1 MYIQGIPTQS
11 LIDTGSAV
19 STVSRKFYETH
30 LSDIPL
36 QSVDKL
42 LTLECADGTVLPYH
56 GFIVC
61 ELQIDGISDK
71 PETCTCLFLVV
82 NQTNYHETVPVLI
95 GTNILSTLLN
105 DTKERYGVRFLQRAK
120 LHTPWYLAFR
130 CIVLREKEIAHRN
143 NVLARIRSAEQD
155 RITISPN
162 SDITING
169 YMCDT
174 IPYHPV
180 CGMLTPTMN
189 SKIPNDLDIEPILV
203 TYDTQARD
211 VIPVRISN
219 ITTNTVTVNPHS
231 LLCEIQ
237 YVTVQ
242 NFPVNSV
249 IADTSNVLS
258 EIDLPKDELD
268 EEQQQ
273 KVHRLLTEFESLFS
287 KGDDDIGYCP
297 FVEHRIE
304 LSDETPFKQRFRRIP
319 PSMMDEVKMHIEQ
332 QLAAGIIRRSHSP
345 FTSNVV
351 LVRKKNGQLRICIDY
366 RHLNSKTKKDNYAL
380 PRIDEI
386 LDSLAGNAW
395 FSVLDMKSGYYQ
407 IPIAEEHKERTAF
420 TVGSLGFFEHNR
432 MAMGLVNAPA
442 TYQRLMEEC
451 LGDFLHRICF
461 IYLDDAIVFSGDNFD
476 EHVDRLR
483 MVFQRLQDCGIK
495 LSPSK
500 CSLFKRRGKYVG
512 HVVSAEGIE
521 PDDDKITKVKNWPT
535 PSNSEDVR
543 RFLGFVGY
551 YRKFI
556 MNFSKIA
563 RPLTSLI
570 PTTTKSKKTNK
581 KKTKFPDWNWGKEQD
596 EAFKVLKERL
606 SSPPIL
612 SYPDFDLP
620 FEVHTDASLTGLGAV
635 LYQKQD
641 GKDRVIAYASRGLN
655 RSEINYPA
663 HKLEFLSLKWAVTE
677 KFQDY
682 LYGKKFTVVTDN
694 NPLTYVLTS
703 AKLDATGHRWVAALA
718 AFDFEIRY
726 RPGRNNA
733 DADSLSRLPESQQQ
747 DRIPIS

>member
-1 MYIQGIPTQS
+1 
-11 LIDTGSAV
+11 
-19 STVSRKFYETH
+19 
-30 LSDIPL
+30 
-36 QSVDKL
+36 
-42 LTLECADGTVLPYH
+42 
-56 GFIVC
+56 
-61 ELQIDGISDK
+61 
-71 PETCTCLFLVV
+71 
-82 NQTNYHETVPVLI
+82 
-95 GTNILSTLLN
+95 
-105 DTKERYGVRFLQRAK
+105 
-120 LHTPWYLAFR
+120 
-130 CIVLREKEIAHRN
+130 
-143 NVLARIRSAEQD
+143 
-155 RITISPN
+155 
-162 SDITING
+162 
-169 YMCDT
+169 
-174 IPYHPV
+174 
-180 CGMLTPTMN
+180 
-189 SKIPNDLDIEPILV
+189 
-203 TYDTQARD
+203 
-211 VIPVRISN
+211 
-219 ITTNTVTVNPHS
+219 
-231 LLCEIQ
+231 
-237 YVTVQ
+237 
-242 NFPVNSV
+242 
-249 IADTSNVLS
+249 
-258 EIDLPKDELD
+258 
-268 EEQQQ
+268 
-273 KVHRLLTEFESLFS
+273 
-287 KGDDDIGYCP
+287 
-297 FVEHRIE
+297 
-304 LSDETPFKQRFRRIP
+304 
-319 PSMMDEVKMHIEQ
+319 
-332 QLAAGIIRRSHSP
+332 
-345 FTSNVV
+345 
-351 LVRKKNGQLRICIDY
+351 
-366 RHLNSKTKKDNYAL
+366 
-380 PRIDEI
+380 
-386 LDSLAGNAW
+386 
-395 FSVLDMKSGYYQ
+395 MKSGYYQ

-442 TYQRLMEEC
+442 TYQMLMEEC

-500 CSLFKRRGKYVG
+500 CSLFKWRVKYVG

-596 EAFKVLKERL
+596 EAFKILKERL

-694 NPLTYVLTS
+694 NPLTYV
-703 AKLDATGHRWVAALA
+703 
-718 AFDFEIRY
+718 
-726 RPGRNNA
+726 
-733 DADSLSRLPESQQQ
+733 
-747 DRIPIS
+747 